1 MSIAQL
7 EQLNLAY
14 LDEGEGESILLIH
27 GFASTRFMN
36 WVGPGWVKA
45 LTQAGYRVIAHDN
58 RGHGESSKYYR
69 QEDYSLQVM
78 AEDALALLDLLKIDK
93 CHMMGYSMGARI
105 TATLAVGNPERVSS
119 IILGGNGYGMVEGTG
134 DWSPVRDALLA
145 NSLDDVTDPRG
156 RAFRSFADQTESDR
170 EALAACVMGVRE
182 PISEASFASI
192 KNPVLVA
199 IGTDDD
205 VAGSPDKLVQLMPN
219 GRYLPIPNRDHMRAV
234 GDKVYINGVLEFLA
248 EARF

>member
-1 MSIAQL
+1 MPTAQL
-7 EQLNLAY
+7 EQINLAY
-14 LDEGEGESILLIH
+14 LDEGEGETILLIH
-27 GFASTRFMN
+27 GFASTRVMN
-36 WVGPGWVKA
+36 WVGPGWVNA
-45 LTQAGYRVIAHDN
+45 LTKAGYRVIAHDN

-69 QEDYSLQVM
+69 QEDYSLQAM
-78 AEDALALLDLLKIDK
+78 AEDALALLDHLKIDR
-93 CHMMGYSMGARI
+93 CHVMGYSMGARI
-105 TATLAVGNPERVSS
+105 TATLTANSPERVSR

-145 NSLDDVTDPRG
+145 KSLEDVTDPRG
-156 RAFRSFADQTESDR
+156 RAFRAFADQTESDR

-182 PISEASFASI
+182 PISEARFASI

-205 VAGSPDKLVQLMPN
+205 VAGSPNKLVRLLQN

-234 GDKVYINGVLEFLA
+234 GDQVYLNGVLEFLA
-248 EARF
+248 GAEF